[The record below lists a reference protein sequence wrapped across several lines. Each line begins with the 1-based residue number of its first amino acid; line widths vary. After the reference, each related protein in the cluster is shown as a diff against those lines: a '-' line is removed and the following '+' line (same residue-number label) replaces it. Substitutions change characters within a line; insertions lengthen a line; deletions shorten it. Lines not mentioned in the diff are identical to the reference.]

1 MSVGRK
7 VFHCVV
13 DDTALTVNISEIKK
27 WTAQGSITLIVP
39 LYSMCVPLQAS
50 PAELLA
56 EQVST
61 DNSLT

>member
-27 WTAQGSITLIVP
+27 WTAQGAITLIVP
-39 LYSMCVPLQAS
+39 LYSRCFETDLQHGF
-50 PAELLA
+50 LGWMKTD
-56 EQVST
+56 ST
-61 DNSLT
+61 